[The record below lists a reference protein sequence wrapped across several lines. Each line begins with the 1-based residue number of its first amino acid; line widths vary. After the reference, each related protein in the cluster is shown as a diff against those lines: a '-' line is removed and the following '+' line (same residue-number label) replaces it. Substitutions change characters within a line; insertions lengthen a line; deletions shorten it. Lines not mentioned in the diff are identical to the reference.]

1 MSEQSKR
8 DDLQVVVDELK
19 DNMHVLEEKILKIKG
34 KVKSGENIDVKELK
48 AINEAL
54 RKANDLGAA
63 W

>member
-1 MSEQSKR
+1 MSGQSKR
-8 DDLQVVVDELK
+8 DDLQVEVDALK
-19 DNMHVLEEKILKIKG
+19 DNMHVLEEKIMKIKG

>member
-1 MSEQSKR
+1 MSGQSQR
-8 DDLQVVVDELK
+8 DDLQTEVDALK
-19 DNMHVLEEKILKIKG
+19 DNMHVLEEKIMKIKS

-54 RKANDLGAA
+54 RTANHLGAA